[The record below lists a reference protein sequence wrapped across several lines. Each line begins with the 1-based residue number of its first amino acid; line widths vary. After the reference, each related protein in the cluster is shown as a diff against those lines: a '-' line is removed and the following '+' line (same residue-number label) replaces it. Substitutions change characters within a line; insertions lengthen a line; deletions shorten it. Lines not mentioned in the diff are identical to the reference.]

1 MIKALL
7 ADILYLSGMVLR
19 SIILFVLFVNVL
31 TAKAQLPV
39 TDQQLQQ
46 RYPFLRS
53 VFNRIPV
60 YPALDSF
67 YEKLWQL
74 KQTHNGQ
81 VSVVFIGDSHT
92 QPGYQA
98 ASLRQALQTYFGN
111 SGRGLVFPYQLAQ
124 SNSPDDI
131 RSNTTGGYWL
141 FNRLAHPEIDLP
153 YGLSGFGI
161 TSNLDFAGV
170 QVQLREPGA
179 GNQLQLFTDSLYQ
192 NQWSYIAGADT
203 LSLLRD
209 TLYPWKTIPQSISN
223 ESGSFIITGSGSN
236 TRKSLYGVA
245 VTSTDPGVV
254 VHNIGVNGARYDHF
268 NNASLFWQQLPSLQ
282 ADLYIV
288 SLGTN
293 EAQARTFSEPAFRQ
307 QVSLFLQKLKTIS
320 PQAAVILCTAPDSYK
335 GRYSNKVLQQLNQ
348 SLTRYCTEQRLPLW
362 DLYRITG
369 GYGSAASWQRRRM
382 MNRDRIHYT
391 AEGYRIMGNLL
402 LSALAR
408 SYNSFAE
415 DRK

>member
-1 MIKALL
+1 MAQPLL
-7 ADILYLSGMVLR
+7 ADILYLSTMVLR
-19 SIILFVLFVNVL
+19 SIILFVFFVNVL

-39 TDQQLQQ
+39 NDQQLQQ
-46 RYPFLRS
+46 RYPFIRA
-53 VFNRIPV
+53 VFNRLPV

-74 KQTHNGQ
+74 KKSRSGQ
-81 VSVVFIGDSHT
+81 VSIVLIGDSHT

-98 ASLRQALQTYFGN
+98 ASLRQALQSYFGN
-111 SGRGLVFPYQLAQ
+111 SGRGLIFPYQLAQ

-131 RSNTTGGYWL
+131 RSNTTSGYWL

-153 YGLSGFGI
+153 YGLSGFGV
-161 TSNLDFAGV
+161 TSNQGVAGV

-179 GNQLQLFTDSLYQ
+179 GNQLQLFTDSLYE
-192 NQWSYIAGADT
+192 NQWSYIAGTDT
-203 LSLLRD
+203 ILLMRD
-209 TLYPWKTIPQSISN
+209 TLFPWKTIPQSVSS
-223 ESGSFIITGSGSN
+223 EAGSFIITGSGSN
-236 TRKSLYGVA
+236 ARKSLYGIAVA
-245 VTSTDPGVV
+245 STDPGVV

-288 SLGTN
+288 NLGTN
-293 EAQARTFSEPAFRQ
+293 EAQARTFSEPAFWQ
-307 QVSLFLQKLKTIS
+307 QVSLFLQKLKAVS
-320 PQAAVILCTAPDSYK
+320 PQAAVIICTTPDSYK
-335 GRYSNKVLQQLNQ
+335 GRYANRVLQQLNQ
-348 SLTRYCTEQRLPLW
+348 SLVRYCTQQRLPLW

-369 GYGSAASWQRRRM
+369 GHGSAASWLRRRM

-402 LSALAR
+402 LNALAR
-408 SYNSFAE
+408 GYNSFAA
-415 DRK
+415 DKK

>member
-1 MIKALL
+1 ML

-19 SIILFVLFVNVL
+19 SIILFVFFAAVL
-31 TAKAQLPV
+31 SANAQLPV

-46 RYPFLRS
+46 RYPFIRS

-74 KQTHNGQ
+74 KQTHSGQ
-81 VSVVFIGDSHT
+81 VSVVLIGDSHT

-98 ASLRQALQTYFGN
+98 ASLRQALQTFFGN

-131 RSNTTGGYWL
+131 RSNSMGGYWF

-153 YGLSGFGI
+153 YGISGFGI
-161 TSNLDFAGV
+161 SSNQGLAGV
-170 QVQLREPGA
+170 QVQLRDTPA

-192 NQWSYIAGADT
+192 NQWSYVAGADT
-203 LSLLRD
+203 VPLIRDSLF
-209 TLYPWKTIPQSISN
+209 PWKTIPQSISA
-223 ESGSFIITGSGSN
+223 ESGSFILTGNGSSM
-236 TRKSLYGVA
+236 RKSLYGV
-245 VTSTDPGVV
+245 VLSSMESGVV

-307 QVSLFLQKLKTIS
+307 QVSLFLQKLKAVS

-348 SLTRYCTEQRLPLW
+348 SLARYSTEQRLPLW

-369 GYGSAASWQRRRM
+369 GYGSAANWLRRKM

-408 SYNSFAE
+408 SYNNFAE

>member
-1 MIKALL
+1 MF
-7 ADILYLSGMVLR
+7 LR
-19 SIILFVLFVNVL
+19 SVIFFALFTCTI
-31 TAKAQLPV
+31 TAHAQLPV
-39 TDQQLQQ
+39 NDQQLQQ
-46 RYPFLRS
+46 RYPFIRA

-60 YPALDSF
+60 YPVLDSF
-67 YEKLWQL
+67 YEKLWQV
-74 KQTHNGQ
+74 KQSNSRQ
-81 VSVVFIGDSHT
+81 VSVVLIGDSHT

-98 ASLRQALQTYFGN
+98 ASLRQALQSYFGN
-111 SGRGLVFPYQLAQ
+111 SGRGLIFPYQLAQ

-131 RSNTTGGYWL
+131 RSNSTGGAWG

-161 TSNLDFAGV
+161 SSNQDAAAV
-170 QVQLREPGA
+170 QVQLQGTVA
-179 GNQLQLFTDSLYQ
+179 GSRLQLFTDSLPQ
-192 NQWSYIAGADT
+192 NQWSYIAGGDT
-203 LSLLRD
+203 IQLIRDSLS
-209 TLYPWKTIPQSISN
+209 PWKTAPHEVSSGAGSFTLGS
-223 ESGSFIITGSGSN
+223 SGSSA
-236 TRKSLYGVA
+236 RKSLYGVLLSSA
-245 VTSTDPGVV
+245 DPGVV

-268 NNASLFWQQLPSLQ
+268 NNAPLFWQQLPALQ

-293 EAQARTFSEPAFRQ
+293 EAQARIFSEAAFRQ
-307 QVSLFLQKLKTIS
+307 QVSLFLQKLKAVS
-320 PQAAVILCTAPDSYK
+320 PQAAVIICTSPDSYR

-348 SLTRYCTEQRLPLW
+348 SLARYCTEQHLPLW

-369 GYGSAASWQRRRM
+369 GYGSAASWLRRRM

-408 SYNSFAE
+408 GYNSFAA

>member
-1 MIKALL
+1 ML
-7 ADILYLSGMVLR
+7 ADILYLSAMVLR
-19 SIILFVLFVNVL
+19 PILLFVFFAAVL
-31 TAKAQLPV
+31 TANAQLPV

-46 RYPFLRS
+46 RYPFIRA

-74 KQTHNGQ
+74 KQNRSGQ
-81 VSVVFIGDSHT
+81 VSVVLIGDSHT
-92 QPGYQA
+92 QPGYQSA
-98 ASLRQALQTYFGN
+98 AVRQALQSYFGN
-111 SGRGLVFPYQLAQ
+111 GGRGLIFPYQLAQ

-131 RSNTTGGYWL
+131 RSNTTSGYWL

-153 YGLSGFGI
+153 YGISGFGI
-161 TSNLDFAGV
+161 SSGQDPASL
-170 QVQLREPGA
+170 QIQLRDTDP
-179 GNQLQLFTDSLYQ
+179 GNQLQLFTDSLHQ
-192 NQWSYIAGADT
+192 NLWSYVAGTDT
-203 LSLLRD
+203 VPLIRDSLF
-209 TLYPWKTIPQSISN
+209 PWKTILQPITGD
-223 ESGSFIITGSGSN
+223 SGSFILTGSGSSA
-236 TRKSLYGVA
+236 RKSLYGV
-245 VTSTDPGVV
+245 VLSSMESGVV

-293 EAQARTFSEPAFRQ
+293 EAQARTFSETAFRT
-307 QVSLFLQKLKTIS
+307 QVSLFLQKLKIVS
-320 PQAAVILCTAPDSYK
+320 PQAAVIICTAPDSYK

-348 SLTRYCTEQRLPLW
+348 SLTRYCTEQRLPVW

-369 GYGSAASWQRRRM
+369 AYGSAGSWLRRKM

-408 SYNSFAE
+408 GYNSFAA
-415 DRK
+415 DKK